1 MAMNARN
8 PAGAVRPGR
17 VSSVETKAARERPSD
32 EEFLAAL
39 GKKVRELREQ
49 RRLARKMLAEAADVS
64 ERYLAQLESGSG
76 NFSVILLRRV
86 ATALNVRITYLL
98 GCEMS
103 FERSQVNS
111 FIDSL
116 PEQRLHE
123 VMSQLVSRFGTDP
136 GVRRKRIAL
145 IGLRGAGKSTL
156 GSALAKTIRRPFVEL
171 DREVERDAGMP
182 LSEIFLLYGPSGYR
196 NRERQCL
203 ERIIASQNDVVM
215 SVGGGLVSEADT
227 YQVLLGNCFTVWI
240 KASPSEHM
248 SRVIA
253 QGDLRPMEGHAR
265 AMEELK
271 EILAAREPQYARA
284 DAVIDTSNRTVMKSL
299 AALRLATAVP

>member
-1 MAMNARN
+1 MAMSARSS
-8 PAGAVRPGR
+8 PATVRAGR
-17 VSSVETKAARERPSD
+17 SSAETRADRERATD
-32 EEFLAAL
+32 EDFLAAL
-39 GKKVRELREQ
+39 GKKVRDLREQ
-49 RRLARKMLAEAADVS
+49 RRLARKMLAEASDVS
-64 ERYLAQLESGSG
+64 ERYLAQLESGNG

-86 ATALNVRITYLL
+86 ATALNVRLTYLL
-98 GCEMS
+98 GEMS
-103 FERSQVNS
+103 FERSQLNS
-111 FIDSL
+111 LIDSL

-123 VMSQLVSRFGTDP
+123 VMSQLVSRFGTDL

-156 GSALAKTIRRPFVEL
+156 GSALAKAMRRPFVEL

-182 LSEIFLLYGPSGYR
+182 LSEIFMLYGPSGYR

-203 ERIIASQNDVVM
+203 ERIIASQNEVVM
-215 SVGGGLVSEADT
+215 SVGGGVVSEADT
-227 YQVLLGNCFTVWI
+227 YQLLLGNCFTVWI
-240 KASPSEHM
+240 KALPSEHM

-253 QGDLRPMEGHAR
+253 QGDLRPMQGHAQ

-284 DAVIDTSNRTVMKSL
+284 DTVVDTSNRTVIKSL
-299 AALRLATAVP
+299 AALRLATGVPST